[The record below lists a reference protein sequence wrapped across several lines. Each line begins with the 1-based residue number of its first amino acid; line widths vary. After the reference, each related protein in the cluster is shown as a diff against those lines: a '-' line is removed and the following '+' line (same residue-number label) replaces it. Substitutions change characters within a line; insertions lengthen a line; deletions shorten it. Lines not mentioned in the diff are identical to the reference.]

1 MRKINP
7 QKKIQKLRTE
17 EEMRM
22 ALYDFRIGQPKLN
35 IDIDDT
41 DTVFSDVIEELLEK
55 RQMIE
60 EIRGFVQTWAPKFA
74 RR

>member
-1 MRKINP
+1 MGKINP

-60 EIRGFVQTWAPKFA
+60 EIRGFVQTWAPKLA